1 MTDKT
6 KPGPKRLRKNAWILL
21 RETMS
26 RNLILKLV
34 CLALAFAVW
43 QSIRENTSFEAV
55 VTDVPVKI
63 AVDEGLAILDQSI
76 DVVSVRFRGSREDLR
91 FLSRDQ
97 VSVEVDLSG
106 RTDRLRQTIR
116 LTPRHVGAPS
126 RAHAVFFEPA
136 EVTVT
141 IDREVER
148 ALPVKAAFEG
158 ELPEGIE
165 VEKAVCIPAS
175 VKVRG
180 AERLLQGIEQ
190 IRTEP
195 ISLDGR
201 YLPFKTHASVV
212 VPGPSWKAD
221 PDRVLVELNLIERV
235 ATQRVENIYVRPL
248 LTSDDS
254 RVVKIRPEK
263 VTLILRGSPQRISA
277 LNVKEVYAYID
288 CSELT
293 EPAQYEVPV
302 RADLPFGIQVD
313 KIEPPVVQVVV
324 KKM

>member
-1 MTDKT
+1 MTKA
-6 KPGPKRLRKNAWILL
+6 KSGSQRLRRNTGTPL
-21 RETMS
+21 REAMS

-63 AVDEGLAILDQSI
+63 TAGDGLAILDQST
-76 DVVSVRFRGSREDLR
+76 DVVNVRFRGSREDLR

-97 VSVEVDLSG
+97 VTVEVDLAG
-106 RTDRLRQTIR
+106 HTDRLRQTIR
-116 LTPRHVGAPS
+116 LTPRYVKAPS

-136 EVTVT
+136 EVSVT

-148 ALPVKAAFEG
+148 TLPVKAALEDK
-158 ELPEGIE
+158 LPEGIE
-165 VEKAVCIPAS
+165 IEKVVCIPAS

-180 AERLLQGIEQ
+180 AERLLQDIEQ
-190 IRTEP
+190 IRTAP

-201 YLPFKTHASVV
+201 YHPFKTHAAVV
-212 VPGPSWKAD
+212 VPGQSWKAD

-235 ATQRVENIYVRPL
+235 VTQRVENIYVRPL

-263 VTLILRGSPQRISA
+263 VTLILRGSPQRIA
-277 LNVKEVYAYID
+277 DLNLQEVYAYID
-288 CSELT
+288 CSQLT
-293 EPAQYEVPV
+293 EPAQYDVPV
-302 RADLPFGIQVD
+302 RADLPFGVQVD
-313 KIEPPVVQVVV
+313 TIEPAVVQVVV